1 MYAKYD
7 RKVDLFWIPIMV
19 NYMVKIEIKCGNLRG
34 ILCKGKRKTP
44 RLTTGYWG
52 YQTDHDLGNF
62 DSIDLPG
69 GKVYVIDPLVS
80 P

>member
-1 MYAKYD
+1 MWKFERNLVQ
-7 RKVDLFWIPIMV
+7 RK
-19 NYMVKIEIKCGNLRG
+19 E
-34 ILCKGKRKTP
+34 KTS

-62 DSIDLPG
+62 DSTDLPG
-69 GKVYVIDPLVS
+69 GKVYVIDPRGS